1 MNNEDEDRKI
11 AIAKMMAQKQ
21 ISKKSGPV
29 VRKKVS
35 IKKPAV
41 KQIIQPKLSDDEK
54 STEFQN
60 LMELIDIKG
69 IIQELVQKEL
79 ERRGLG
85 FINMRATETFIDPN
99 ISETDDPMDI
109 DIARIENEK
118 GLATIE
124 GKIGDVVV
132 SIVIDSA
139 SNKDIMPKIVAD
151 ELGLKIDTSVA
162 HSIRGVSGENR
173 SLGTTNASIKLASGC
188 VIEIEPI
195 VIDDYPIREIILGR
209 STLRRYN
216 YDLHESRKHMV
227 ITCNKKNFFIPIVP
241 DKNRQSKLVIKKS
254 LVLKALSA
262 NKDE

>member
-1 MNNEDEDRKI
+1 
-11 AIAKMMAQKQ
+11 
-21 ISKKSGPV
+21 
-29 VRKKVS
+29 
-35 IKKPAV
+35 
-41 KQIIQPKLSDDEK
+41 
-54 STEFQN
+54 
-60 LMELIDIKG
+60 MELIDIKG

-79 ERRGLG
+79 ARLG

-162 HSIRGVSGENR
+162 
-173 SLGTTNASIKLASGC
+173 
-188 VIEIEPI
+188 I
-195 VIDDYPIREIILGR
+195 VLEA
-209 STLRRYN
+209 
-216 YDLHESRKHMV
+216 
-227 ITCNKKNFFIPIVP
+227 
-241 DKNRQSKLVIKKS
+241 S
-254 LVLKALSA
+254 LVKIGR
-262 NKDE
+262 